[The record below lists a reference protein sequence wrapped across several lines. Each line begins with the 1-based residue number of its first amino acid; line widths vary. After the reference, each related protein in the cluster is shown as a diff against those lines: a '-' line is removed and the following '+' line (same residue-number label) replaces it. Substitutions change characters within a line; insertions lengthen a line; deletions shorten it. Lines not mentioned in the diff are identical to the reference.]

1 MSNNQ
6 KFDWSMFSDP
16 ESCVDL
22 YGHMVRW
29 GLADDDEADSTLFKA
44 VALTDTFPLTA
55 NQLMAI
61 DGGSTGEES
70 GNNMRSAFR
79 ARIIGDNSPHSFI
92 ADPCDPAVAGDLD
105 FVYKNITMH
114 TLFIGQSSTFDVPV
128 TRGDIVLV
136 RLNKTGHSYNLEYG
150 AFEELLAVEDPS
162 GIQGENCSALID
174 LFGEIEH
181 KPFPDG
187 PGFVGGEGTGTPAT
201 WVDTGEAEGHWN
213 EPKQCGSQTVPTY
226 FRFSKSLAALDPNV
240 RGRFQKFF
248 QLAAAKGVT
257 ARITSVRRSP
267 KHQWV
272 LMKWPSCYGAMTP
285 EAPCYSQH
293 QYGFAVDVVF
303 TYNGRKC
310 LNANGCIPN
319 VLMPIVRQNNLK
331 IKQIGDQDYVHWQS
345 TDEND
350 IAVYLERRKKCI
362 QYYYIDN
369 EYTAQYGSKSG
380 AKGKRFADSRKWPHD
395 FTDNLE
401 VIGVSSTET
410 AVADSTPSGPT
421 DEPAGGGEWE
431 IGVNWVWVDD
441 SGNDTTTKSDGR
453 IRSAT
458 KTIKKI

>member
-6 KFDWSMFSDP
+6 KLDWSQFTDP
-16 ESCVDL
+16 EDCVDL
-22 YGHMVRW
+22 YGHAIRW
-29 GLADDDEADSTLFKA
+29 GASDEEYSDSVLFKA
-44 VALTDTFPLTA
+44 VALTDSFPLTA

-61 DGGSTGEES
+61 DGGATGNES
-70 GNNMRSAFR
+70 GNNQRSAFR
-79 ARIIGDNSPHSFI
+79 ARIIGSNSPHSFL
-92 ADPCDPAVAGDLD
+92 ADPCDPSIAGDLD
-105 FVYKNITMH
+105 YVYKMITMH
-114 TLFIGQSSTFDVPV
+114 TLFINNSATRDIPV
-128 TRGDIVLV
+128 TRGDIILV
-136 RLNKTGHSYNLEYG
+136 RMNRSDQAYNLEYG
-150 AFEELLAVEDPS
+150 IFEELLAIEDPT
-162 GIQGENCSALID
+162 GNKGEHCSSLID

-181 KPFPDG
+181 LPFPMG
-187 PGFVGGEGTGTPAT
+187 SGITGNVSGTPAT

-213 EPKQCGSQTVPTY
+213 EPKQCGSETVPTY

-240 RGRFQKFF
+240 RGRFQTFF
-248 QLAAAKGVT
+248 QLAAAAGVT

-272 LMKWPSCYGAMTP
+272 LMKWPKCHGAMTP
-285 EAPCYSQH
+285 ASPCYSQH

-362 QYYYIDN
+362 QYYYKDN
-369 EYTAQYGSKSG
+369 EYTAQYGTAKS
-380 AKGKRFADSRKWPHD
+380 ASRKWPHD

-401 VIGVSSTET
+401 VIGVATSP
-410 AVADSTPSGPT
+410 AIASGPT
-421 DEPAGGGEWE
+421 TSPASGGEWE
-431 IGVNWVWVDD
+431 LGVNWVWV
-441 SGNDTTTKSDGR
+441 TSDGKDTM
-453 IRSAT
+453 T
-458 KTIKKI
+458 KPSEGKWREINPPIEKPEADGEGVEIT